1 MGTKLIWCMDLGVPY
16 VTWRRFKRIS
26 MDQRGFAPSRSHC
39 HQCSHQLNRRER
51 RMFGAF
57 EAAKIVEK
65 YGDKHG
71 DKHGKIWGIRPAR
84 KICRSQIGLAK
95 SMFLFSLVTRS
106 KKHLLLQISH
116 GGWVAPPVDLVL
128 QSPMPYYSG
137 NKFPKIQWFITMFRY
152 KRQFWGI
159 SHVE

>member
-1 MGTKLIWCMDLGVPY
+1 
-16 VTWRRFKRIS
+16 
-26 MDQRGFAPSRSHC
+26 
-39 HQCSHQLNRRER
+39 
-51 RMFGAF
+51 MFGAF

-71 DKHGKIWGIRPAR
+71 DKHGKIWGICPAR

-95 SMFLFSLVTRS
+95 SMFLFSLVSRS

-137 NKFPKIQWFITMFRY
+137 NKFPQNPMVYHHVPIPIQKAILGY
-152 KRQFWGI
+152 I
-159 SHVE
+159 SFE